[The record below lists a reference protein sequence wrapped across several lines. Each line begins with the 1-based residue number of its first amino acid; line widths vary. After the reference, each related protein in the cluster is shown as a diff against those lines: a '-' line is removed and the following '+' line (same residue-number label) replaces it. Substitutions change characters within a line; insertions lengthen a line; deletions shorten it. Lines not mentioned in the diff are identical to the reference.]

1 MLDSTLSVHKL
12 ETEDLYL
19 GTSAAAASLTSGFI
33 ALRGSTALLDA
44 AGYKFKT
51 AQSFFLLPDKIGA
64 IKNSLLRGALKAFS
78 VFSIVILAP
87 IVEEWL
93 FRYEIYKWQEEDPA
107 PKAYRIMSNAVIF
120 GAFHYSIFLGMANIP
135 IVLCASISG
144 VVFAT
149 LREMRGNCYA
159 SVIAHSINN
168 AVLLLLYKG

>member
-1 MLDSTLSVHKL
+1 MSTNALSAHKL

-19 GTSAAAASLTSGFI
+19 GASAAAASLTGGYI
-33 ALRGSTALLDA
+33 ALRGSTAIMEA
-44 AGYKFKT
+44 AGYEINA
-51 AQSFFLLPDKIGA
+51 AQSFFLMPNHLGEINNTL
-64 IKNSLLRGALKAFS
+64 IRGAVKTLS

-87 IVEEWL
+87 IAEEWF

-107 PKAYRIMSNAVIF
+107 PRDYRIMSNAVIF
-120 GAFHYSIFLGMANIP
+120 GAFHYSIFLGLANIP

-144 VVFAT
+144 IVFAT

>member
-1 MLDSTLSVHKL
+1 MLDNALSVHKL
-12 ETEDLYL
+12 ETEDFYL
-19 GTSAAAASLTSGFI
+19 GPSAAAASLTGGYI
-33 ALRGSTALLDA
+33 ALRGSTALMET
-44 AGYKFKT
+44 AGYKINP
-51 AQSFFLLPDKIGA
+51 AQSFFLLPNQIGA
-64 IKNSLLRGALKAFS
+64 IKNSLVRGALKAFS

-93 FRYEIYKWQEEDPA
+93 FRYQIYKWQEEDPA

-144 VVFAT
+144 IVFAT